1 MLIKVKFGG
10 GVFVVIDDLDN
21 IFSGDKLLF
30 LGKDRR
36 YKGMICICIIFL
48 KFLIGW
54 ILNFYFL
61 NFLFSWNICLIMEL
75 IL

>member
-1 MLIKVKFGG
+1 MLIKVKFGS

-30 LGKDRR
+30 LSKDRR
-36 YKGMICICIIFL
+36 YMGMICICIIFL

-61 NFLFSWNICLIMEL
+61 NFVFGWNICLIMEL